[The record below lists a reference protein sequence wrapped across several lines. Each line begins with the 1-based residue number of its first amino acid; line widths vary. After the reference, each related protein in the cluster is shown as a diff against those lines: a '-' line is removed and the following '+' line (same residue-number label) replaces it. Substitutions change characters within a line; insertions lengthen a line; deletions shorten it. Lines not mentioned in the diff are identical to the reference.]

1 MMQKQSIDPE
11 KEPRIHNNQ
20 QGDTARKT
28 I

>member
-1 MMQKQSIDPE
+1 MMQKQSIDSE

-20 QGDTARKT
+20 QEDTARKT